1 MSIGGKNMRRSK
13 NSMIRIGLIA
23 CSLIVLIFVFSFSF
37 SKESDQDLYLRDVSE
52 VESVN
57 NSLNESKFQ
66 EQLII
71 ALKNEGYKPTGSIGF
86 TIYSMDQKEMTIV
99 LHGIDSSKKQAEK
112 FIQQLSNQLS
122 NSLGLGT
129 FKVIIVED
137 KD

>member
-1 MSIGGKNMRRSK
+1 MEGNNIRRS
-13 NSMIRIGLIA
+13 NNGMIRIGFVAI
-23 CSLIVLIFVFSFSF
+23 SLIVLIFVFSFSF
-37 SKESDQDLYLRDVSE
+37 NKESDQDLYLRDVSE

-57 NSLNESKFQ
+57 QTLIESKFQ
-66 EQLII
+66 EQLMT

-112 FIQQLSNQLS
+112 FIQQLSNKLS
-122 NSLGLGT
+122 NSVGLGT
-129 FKVIIVED
+129 FKVNIVED